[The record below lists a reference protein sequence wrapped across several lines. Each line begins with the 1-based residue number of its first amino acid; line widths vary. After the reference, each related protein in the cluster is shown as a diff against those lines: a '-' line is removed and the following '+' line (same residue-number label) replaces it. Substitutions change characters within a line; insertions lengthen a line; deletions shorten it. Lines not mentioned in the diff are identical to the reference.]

1 MWYVIIAEDIENSL
15 PLRKEHRPAHLARL
29 QALQAEGRV
38 LTAGPNPAI
47 DADDPGV
54 GAVRHACIQVQLIG
68 EFQAVIDV
76 LRLAGYVFGG
86 AVMLDAAAHA
96 RGEVLG
102 E

>member
-47 DADDPGV
+47 DADDPG
-54 GAVRHACIQVQLIG
+54 
-68 EFQAVIDV
+68 E
-76 LRLAGYVFGG
+76 AGFSGS
-86 AVMLDAAAHA
+86 VMIVDFPSLTEAKVWADADPFVAA
-96 RGEVLG
+96 GVYG
-102 E
+102 KVTVKPYKQTI

>member
-47 DADDPGV
+47 DADDPG
-54 GAVRHACIQVQLIG
+54 
-68 EFQAVIDV
+68 E
-76 LRLAGYVFGG
+76 AGFSGS
-86 AVMLDAAAHA
+86 VMIVDFPSLTEAKAWADADPFVAAGVYSKA
-96 RGEVLG
+96 DILNPWFVASI
-102 E
+102 

>member
-47 DADDPGV
+47 DADDPGEAGFSGSV
-54 GAVRHACIQVQLIG
+54 MIVDFPSLIVAKAWAYVDPFVAEG
-68 EFQAVIDV
+68 
-76 LRLAGYVFGG
+76 GYAKIKGKQYKQTT
-86 AVMLDAAAHA
+86 
-96 RGEVLG
+96 
-102 E
+102 